1 MSAHNKLSRRE
12 FLKGAAVAG
21 TAAAAAG
28 VVGSVTTEPALAAG
42 SLPNK
47 WHNDC
52 DVLVVGTG
60 FAGLTAAITAAEAG
74 AKVLIIEKAPQEFE
88 GGNSKVSGNMWW
100 APKEGQFEGGLT
112 YAQAISYGTTPDD
125 CLAALVEEMTHLNAW
140 ILAKTGIE

>member
-21 TAAAAAG
+21 AAATASVLSSPTPAMAAG
-28 VVGSVTTEPALAAG
+28 GG
-42 SLPNK
+42 HK
-47 WHNDC
+47 WHKEA
-52 DVLVVGTG
+52 DVVVVGTG

-112 YAQAISYGTTPDD
+112 YAQAISY
-125 CLAALVEEMTHLNAW
+125 
-140 ILAKTGIE
+140 